1 MKYAR
6 GLAALLALAG
16 CVSPAAADGISING
30 GLVLPRLRQGRLSV
44 TVSGGFGLG
53 CSPYACG
60 LPSPAF
66 GVVAIYQP
74 PPPIFVPLPPVLP
87 PFREGPL
94 PDDFG
99 GFQPRNQ
106 DDRQPVP
113 PPLPERPKAPPQ
125 QPAPPAPKPKAV
137 PAPEP
142 LPRPAPRKEEPPKE
156 EPPKEK
162 PAEHKP
168 AELPPAPL
176 PEPEPKDESARQVA
190 LGRAAFAAG
199 QYGRAAFR
207 FRQAVVVAPGEA
219 LPHFLLAQTLFALGK
234 YGEAVAEVHTG
245 LLLQPDWPTRNFR
258 PLELYGDEV
267 ADYPEHLA
275 RLEEALSRNP
285 DDPDLLFL
293 YAYELWFDGRQEE
306 AVPVFQHAARV
317 APGKGDAERFLRDRP
332 PGIPMV

>member
-16 CVSPAAADGISING
+16 CVSAAAADGISISG

-44 TVSGGFGLG
+44 YVSGGFGPG
-53 CSPYACG
+53 YSPYACA
-60 LPSPAF
+60 LPGPAVN
-66 GVVAIYQP
+66 VVSVYP
-74 PPPIFVPLPPVLP
+74 PPPPVFVSLPPLMVPAAPRLP
-87 PFREGPL
+87 PFLEGPP
-94 PDDFG
+94 PDDLG
-99 GFQPRNQ
+99 GFRPRDR

-113 PPLPERPKAPPQ
+113 PPLPERPMAPAE
-125 QPAPPAPKPKAV
+125 QPAPPAPRPKA
-137 PAPEP
+137 PAP
-142 LPRPAPRKEEPPKE
+142 LPPKPAPAKEEA
-156 EPPKEK
+156 PKEK

-176 PEPEPKDESARQVA
+176 PEPDPKDESARQA
-190 LGRAAFAAG
+190 SLGRAAFAAG

-219 LPHFLLAQTLFALGK
+219 LPHFLLGQTLFALGK

-245 LLLQPDWPTRNFR
+245 LALQPDWPTRAFR
-258 PLELYGDEV
+258 PLELYGDNV

-275 RLEEALSRNP
+275 RLEEALSRTP

-293 YAYELWFDGRQEE
+293 YAYQLWFDGRQDE

-317 APGKGDAERFLRDRP
+317 APDKGDAGRFLRDRP